1 MKHSKSSLF
10 LMEFIVA
17 LFFFTLA
24 CAICV
29 QLYTKCFQI
38 SHLSVDQNHAC
49 LWASNLAELWYDALD
64 ENEEDYNTYLLDTF
78 SRSENIAESVLV
90 YPGYIEAGDPVLC
103 LYFDADWKLL
113 KDPSVF
119 SYPDARYLIT
129 LKSSVTGNRATGTI
143 QATRLDGTAS
153 SLYELTVEKHL
164 PARLG
169 TGGE

>member
-78 SRSENIAESVLV
+78 SRSENIAESALV

-119 SYPDARYLIT
+119 SYPDARYHPHQGKQYT
-129 LKSSVTGNRATGTI
+129 F
-143 QATRLDGTAS
+143 
-153 SLYELTVEKHL
+153 
-164 PARLG
+164 PAPDPRPG
-169 TGGE
+169 FSHPKRRRFREAPQSGS